1 VLLIDQNS
9 HAQSISPHD
18 VAVPFVREWFA
29 HDVTGA
35 RAFLDW
41 QPHDLAFVTAV
52 VEELRRCLAAPE
64 NNLPYPHALIEAAAR
79 AIADGLIGVA
89 SALPD
94 NATLS
99 FDSGGPSAPYGP
111 GAIMFG
117 NPQAAE
123 AFVLT
128 ALRTP
133 KHQAAFADALRHPI
147 AARQGQGDRQSGG
160 APLHLRVAGLLLTR
174 QLALLPWSGSRQ
186 TLRLVWAEHAVP
198 PAPPAAA
205 AAAPPP
211 QAAAPP
217 PPPPPPPQNT
227 VPVAPADVSPQAQA
241 LIDAAQDG
249 APFCEECARRAA
261 AEAAAN
267 G

>member
-1 VLLIDQNS
+1 VLLIDQNA

-41 QPHDLAFVTAV
+41 QPHDLAFVTAI

-89 SALPD
+89 STLPD

-111 GAIMFG
+111 GAVMFG

-123 AFVLT
+123 AFVLR

-133 KHQAAFADALRHPI
+133 KQQAAFADALRHPI

-160 APLHLRVAGLLLTR
+160 APLHLRLAGLLLTR

-186 TLRLVWAEHAVP
+186 MLRLVWAEHAVP
-198 PAPPAAA
+198 PAPP
-205 AAAPPP
+205 
-211 QAAAPP
+211 PP
-217 PPPPPPPQNT
+217 PPPPSSQSSPAPPPPST
-227 VPVAPADVSPQAQA
+227 APQSTLPAAPDDVSPQAQA

-249 APFCEECARRAA
+249 TPFCEECARRAA

>member
-29 HDVTGA
+29 HDVIGA

-41 QPHDLAFVTAV
+41 QPHDLAFVTAI

-89 SALPD
+89 TALPV

-99 FDSGGPSAPYGP
+99 FDAGGPSAPYGP

-133 KHQAAFADALRHPI
+133 KHQAAFADALRHPF
-147 AARQGQGDRQSGG
+147 ATRQGQGDRQSGG
-160 APLHLRVAGLLLTR
+160 AALHLRLAGLLLTR
-174 QLALLPWSGSRQ
+174 QLALLPSSGSRQ
-186 TLRLVWAEHAVP
+186 MLRLVWAEHAAP
-198 PAPPAAA
+198 PAPPA
-205 AAAPPP
+205 PPP
-211 QAAAPP
+211 PPSSQAAAPSS
-217 PPPPPPPQNT
+217 PPPPPPQST
-227 VPVAPADVSPQAQA
+227 LPVAPADVSSQAQA

-249 APFCEECARRAA
+249 TPFCEECARRAA